1 MEVLTYVPSNVCLFL
16 SGYEIKGWTEIK
28 VSRNAPGYRQIRG
41 IRAKHTRTRILDRS
55 AKLTITVFQS
65 EPVNEVLSIVHGA
78 DMQTGAGRLEI
89 MLKEI
94 TGTSIFTTTTAYITG
109 YPEMSYS
116 GKLATNTWEIACDEA
131 TISLGNSTPGQKSVL
146 DNAISKVTSLF

>member
-1 MEVLTYVPSNVCLFL
+1 MEVLTYVPSNAILLL

-28 VSRNAPGYRQIRG
+28 VARNSPGFRQIRG
-41 IRAKHTRTRILDRS
+41 IRNKHTRTRILDRS
-55 AKLTITVFQS
+55 ATLKISVFQS

-94 TGTSIFTTTTAYITG
+94 TGTSLFNTTTAYITG
-109 YPEMSYS
+109 YPELAYS
-116 GKLATNTWEIACDEA
+116 GDLAINTWEIACDEA
-131 TISLGNSTPGQKSVL
+131 TISIGNSKPAQGGILDSV
-146 DNAISKVTSLF
+146 ISKVSNIF